1 MLVVVSI
8 VFVLTRLSGNPIYLL
23 LDVNATQRDQEILTR
38 HLGLDKPLPVQ
49 YGIYVMNVAV
59 GDFGNSIISRRPVTE
74 HIWERLPAT
83 VELGFVA
90 MFLSVL
96 IGVPLGMYSAV
107 RRGGVLDTAAR
118 VFAVLGQSM
127 PTFWLGLMLI
137 LFFGVVLGV
146 LPAGGRGGLLHLVLP
161 AFTLGYFTSAAILR
175 LTRSAMLEVL
185 GSDYIKFARLK
196 GLHEQVVLW
205 KHGLRNALLPVVTFA
220 VLLFVQFLGGAV
232 VTETVFAWPGLG
244 RLILE
249 SITTRDYPVVQAGVL
264 VLSALGLSLPTILIA
279 VVMVAVSEPS
289 FRNVVLVIALL
300 LWPRF
305 ARQVRGETL
314 AIKEHD
320 FVALAVVA
328 GRSSAWIIRR
338 HIFPNVVPTL
348 LVISTLQVGYVI
360 LLEGTLS
367 FLGVGVP
374 PPNPAWGLM
383 IADGR
388 GFLATA
394 WWISLFPGLAML
406 LTILAVNLMGDWLRD
421 HLDPKL
427 RQLGRAA
434 VLESPATAPVGG
446 IADEAPGRS
455 APAGAEPSPSPWRWD
470 P

>member
-1 MLVVVSI
+1 MVLAALVFTAVFAPYLAPHSPTDGDITQKSIPPVWMERGDREHPLGTDRFGRDVLSRIIWGSRISLLVSLVAI
-8 VFVLTRLSGNPIYLL
+8 GVAGTFGTL
-23 LDVNATQRDQEILTR
+23 
-38 HLGLDKPLPVQ
+38 LGL
-49 YGIYVMNVAV
+49 
-59 GDFGNSIISRRPVTE
+59 IS
-74 HIWERLPAT
+74 
-83 VELGFVA
+83 G
-90 MFLSVL
+90 
-96 IGVPLGMYSAV
+96 Y
-107 RRGGVLDTAAR
+107 
-118 VFAVLGQSM
+118 
-127 PTFWLGLMLI
+127 
-137 LFFGVVLGV
+137 
-146 LPAGGRGGLLHLVLP
+146 RGGLTDTVLM
-161 AFTLGYFTSAAILR
+161 R
-175 LTRSAMLEVL
+175 LT
-185 GSDYIKFARLK
+185 DI
-196 GLHEQVVLW
+196 
-205 KHGLRNALLPVVTFA
+205 
-220 VLLFVQFLGGAV
+220 
-232 VTETVFAWPGLG
+232 
-244 RLILE
+244 
-249 SITTRDYPVVQAGVL
+249 
-264 VLSALGLSLPTILIA
+264 GLSLPTILIA
-279 VVMVAVSEPS
+279 VVLVAVSEPS

-305 ARQVRGETL
+305 ARQIRGETL